1 MTRPSL
7 KSCQSNRQYHLVSM
21 KLCSITIRAFIALSC
36 CSLSFAQNPSAA
48 RVLGA
53 IPDGTPP
60 APEPAKPGFVVAKK
74 DVLDSQV
81 HFQDGRKITVQ
92 RIKPIAL
99 PPPAE
104 VAPTVADS
112 ATFREQ
118 LAAARAAQPKT
129 ELLGISATVYRS
141 KNSAPHTLVRI
152 SAMNSGEKEETT
164 FWSSADFAY
173 LSGFASFVGNDG
185 ITRNLMMAWGNQDI
199 DGTKELLAK
208 HDREY
213 TAPKIPNLPK
223 GKATFIITSAPA
235 STEMLASIQAL
246 HDVYNNEYDRLK
258 LAYESREQARLRD
271 EAERKAN
278 PPKPKDITLNYW
290 RIDAKDISNKKGSTR

>member
-1 MTRPSL
+1 M
-7 KSCQSNRQYHLVSM
+7 M
-21 KLCSITIRAFIALSC
+21 KFRHFPTYLLTALSSQLC
-36 CSLSFAQNPSAA
+36 FSQPNTAHIPGD
-48 RVLGA
+48 V
-53 IPDGTPP
+53 PDGTPP

-74 DVLDSQV
+74 DVLDAQV

-104 VAPTVADS
+104 SAPTVADS
-112 ATFREQ
+112 AAFREQ

-141 KNSAPHTLVRI
+141 KNSAPRTLVRI
-152 SAMNSGEKEETT
+152 STMNSDSGEKEETT

-185 ITRNLMMAWGNQDI
+185 ITRSLMMSWGNQDI
-199 DGTKELLAK
+199 DNTRELLGK
-208 HDREY
+208 NGKEY
-213 TAPKIPNLPK
+213 TAPQIPNLPK
-223 GKATFIITSAPA
+223 GNATFIITSAPPSA
-235 STEMLASIQAL
+235 EMLASIQAL

-258 LAYESREQARLRD
+258 LAYEGREQARLRD
-271 EAERKAN
+271 EAELKAN
-278 PPKPKDITLNYW
+278 PPKPKDITLNHW
-290 RIDAKDISNKKGSTR
+290 RIDAKDISNKKGATR